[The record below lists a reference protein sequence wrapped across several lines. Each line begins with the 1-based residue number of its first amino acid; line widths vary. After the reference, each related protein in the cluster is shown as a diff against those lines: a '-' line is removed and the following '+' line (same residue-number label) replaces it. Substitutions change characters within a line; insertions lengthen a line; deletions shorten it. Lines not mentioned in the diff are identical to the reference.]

1 MQGVR
6 MLRSLRLTNLLS
18 YGSDGATIDLEPLN
32 VLIGPNASGKSNL
45 IEAVSLL
52 AATPKDLLA
61 PIREGGG
68 VAEWIWKGKR
78 QASAELEATLDY
90 PQGIMPLRYRLAFT
104 VANSRLEI
112 IGEAIENDRP
122 GTPGT
127 TKPQSFYILSSG
139 RAIISTP
146 TKLELSP
153 KRRRTRTVNGTETGR
168 IWRGLKRDDISPEQS
183 ILSQRKDVDLYPE
196 LTYVG
201 TQFGRIRFY
210 REWNLGRYSAP
221 RLPQKADLPED
232 FLLEDCSN
240 LGLVLNDLQNRSDTK
255 RRLLEKLRLFY
266 ERVEDFTTKVQG
278 GTVQVFFHE
287 KGLKAPVPATRL
299 SDGTLRYL
307 SLLLILCHPTPP
319 PLVCIE
325 EPELGLHPDVLPA
338 LAELFMEAATRA
350 QFIVT
355 THSDSLISALSE
367 VPEAVVVCE
376 RNEDGTTLRRLE
388 APKLA
393 EWLNRYKLGELW
405 RMGEIGG
412 TRW

>member
-1 MQGVR
+1 MQGVK

-18 YGSDGATIDLEPLN
+18 YGSKGEAIDLEPLN

-45 IEAVSLL
+45 IEAISLL

-68 VAEWIWKGKR
+68 AAEWIWKGNR
-78 QASAELEATLDY
+78 SALAGLEATLSY
-90 PQGIMPLRYRLAFT
+90 PGGVMPLRYRLSFT
-104 VANSRLEI
+104 VASSRLEI
-112 IGEAIENDRP
+112 VAEAIENDRP
-122 GTPGT
+122 SKPGT
-127 TKPQSFYILSSG
+127 TKPYSFYVFSNG
-139 RAIISTP
+139 RPAIRP
-146 TKLELSP
+146 RTKLDQKP
-153 KRRRTRTVNGTETGR
+153 GTEGGR
-168 IWRGLKRDDISPEQS
+168 ILRVLKREDISPEQS

-196 LTYVG
+196 ITYVG
-201 TQFGRIRFY
+201 TQFGAIRFY
-210 REWNLGRYSAP
+210 REWNLGPYSAS

-240 LGLVLNDLQNRSDTK
+240 LGLVLNDLQNRPDTK
-255 RRLLEKLRLFY
+255 RMLLEKLRLSY
-266 ERVEDFTTKVQG
+266 EGVEDVTTRVQG

-287 KGLKAPVPATRL
+287 KGLQVPVPVARL

-307 SLLLILCHPTPP
+307 SLLLILCHPSPP

-325 EPELGLHPDVLPA
+325 EPELGLHPDLLPA
-338 LAELFMEAATRA
+338 LAELFIEAAKRA

-355 THSDSLISALSE
+355 THSDSLISALSD
-367 VPEAVVVCE
+367 VSEAVVVCE
-376 RNEDGTTLRRLE
+376 RGEDGTTLRRLE
-388 APKLA
+388 PPKLT

>member
-1 MQGVR
+1 
-6 MLRSLRLTNLLS
+6 
-18 YGSDGATIDLEPLN
+18 
-32 VLIGPNASGKSNL
+32 
-45 IEAVSLL
+45 
-52 AATPKDLLA
+52 
-61 PIREGGG
+61 
-68 VAEWIWKGKR
+68 
-78 QASAELEATLDY
+78 
-90 PQGIMPLRYRLAFT
+90 
-104 VANSRLEI
+104 
-112 IGEAIENDRP
+112 
-122 GTPGT
+122 
-127 TKPQSFYILSSG
+127 
-139 RAIISTP
+139 
-146 TKLELSP
+146 
-153 KRRRTRTVNGTETGR
+153 
-168 IWRGLKRDDISPEQS
+168 
-183 ILSQRKDVDLYPE
+183 VDLYPE

-210 REWNLGRYSAP
+210 REWNLGRCSAP